1 MEESGI
7 RDRSA
12 EGRRG
17 FLGAFARLSAIT
29 AASRVLGL
37 FREIAKAHF
46 LGTRHP
52 AADAFT
58 VGFMIPNLLRRLIGE
73 GAMSAAFIPVLADY
87 QVHGDPRAMRD
98 FVARVLHLL
107 LVVLTILVAL
117 GILLA
122 PWYVPYG
129 IAAGYGEEKADL
141 TTLYTRIMFPFI
153 GLVSLS
159 ALVQGVLNC
168 HGRFS
173 IPAMGPVVLNIFVIA
188 AAWLFADREDP
199 AAAGRLFAWAV
210 VGGGLLQLAIQI
222 PTLVRLGYPLRPRSG
237 FRHPGVRRVVALF
250 LPLTV
255 GAGLYQVNVAA
266 STVIATWLRMEGANA
281 ALRFS
286 SLLLELTMG
295 IFVVSVATAVLPQL
309 SRMWTSG
316 DREGF
321 VERAGFATRL
331 VILIALPASCG
342 LILLRREIVD
352 ALFRTGAFDR
362 ESVRITAFALLFH
375 APSLLPAS
383 LVRLFSPVFYAA
395 KDVRTPVKIAA
406 VVLAANVILC
416 LALAKPLAQGGIAL
430 AGSLSTGIAAIL
442 FLWGIR
448 AKLER
453 RGLPGVAGTAW
464 KIAVACALMVAA
476 HYLVVD
482 RILPWDP
489 GARHAARIL
498 VLLAKVALE
507 TLVYAAAVLALRVGD
522 LTELVAILRRRRRA
536 A

>member
-1 MEESGI
+1 M
-7 RDRSA
+7 
-12 EGRRG
+12 
-17 FLGAFARLSAIT
+17 
-29 AASRVLGL
+29 
-37 FREIAKAHF
+37 RE
-46 LGTRHP
+46 
-52 AADAFT
+52 
-58 VGFMIPNLLRRLIGE
+58 
-73 GAMSAAFIPVLADY
+73 
-87 QVHGDPRAMRD
+87 
-98 FVARVLHLL
+98 FVARVLCVL
-107 LVVLTILVAL
+107 LVVLAVLVAL
-117 GILLA
+117 GVLLA

-129 IAAGYGEEKADL
+129 IAPGYGEEKADL

-153 GLVSLS
+153 GLVSLA

-173 IPAMGPVVLNIFVIA
+173 IPAMGPVAMNVFVIA
-188 AAWLFADREDP
+188 AAYVFASRKDP
-199 AAAGRLFAWAV
+199 VAAGTIFSWAV
-210 VGGGLLQLAIQI
+210 VGGGILQLAIQV
-222 PTLVRLGYPLRPRSG
+222 PTLVRLGYPLRPRWG
-237 FRHPGVRRVVALF
+237 FGHPGVRRVVALF

-266 STVIATWLRMEGANA
+266 STVVATWLRMEGANA

-321 VERAGFATRL
+321 LERAGYATRL

-342 LILLRREIVD
+342 LVLLRREIVD
-352 ALFRTGAFDR
+352 TLFRTGEFDQ

-395 KDVRTPVKIAA
+395 KDVRTPVKISA
-406 VVLAANVILC
+406 VVLAANVVLC
-416 LALAKPLAQGGIAL
+416 LALSKPLDQGGIAL
-430 AGSLSTGIAAIL
+430 AGSLSTALAAIL
-442 FLWGIR
+442 FLRGIR

-453 RGLPGVAGTAW
+453 RGLPGVARAAW
-464 KIAVACALMVAA
+464 RIAAACALMVAA
-476 HYLVVD
+476 HYLLVD

-489 GARHAARIL
+489 AAGRVTRIL
-498 VLLAKVALE
+498 TLVAKVGIEVFVYLVALI
-507 TLVYAAAVLALRVGD
+507 ALRAGD
-522 LTELVAILRRRRRA
+522 LAELAAIVRRRRRPA
-536 A
+536 